1 MDIGL
6 AGAFVGGV
14 LTLLSPCSVMLL
26 PAFFAYAFTSPGKLL
41 GRTGVFYLGLITTL
55 VPMGLLAG
63 TLGAYVNTHRM
74 TFVTVAAALVIVLG
88 LIQLLGIPLPAITR
102 DASADGTS
110 VLSVYLLGTVYGLAG
125 VCAGPLLGAVL
136 TLAAFGSN
144 ALYGGLVLAVFAA
157 GMVAPL
163 IVLAALWGSSAR
175 IKNWLRPREVHI
187 GRWSNTWT
195 QVIGGVLTIAIG
207 VLLLVTDGTT
217 ELGGLLGAS
226 DQAQL
231 ESGVMA
237 ATSGVSDLV
246 VAGGIAAVALVALVV
261 ARMMAKKRRTVR
273 SL

>member
-1 MDIGL
+1 VDIGL

-63 TLGAYVNTHRM
+63 TLGAFVNTHRM

-136 TLAAFGSN
+136 TLAAFGGN

-157 GMVAPL
+157 GMVVPL